1 MDTSRNIT
9 RLKDNHFLNDNTT
22 NAHAS
27 AYVSLAAFDLSLF
40 VRSGYFEPIRSFRSC
55 VLNSQ

>member
-1 MDTSRNIT
+1 MDISRKL
-9 RLKDNHFLNDNTT
+9 RGPGPLHPNDNTV

-40 VRSGYFEPIRSFRSC
+40 VRCGYFEPKRSLQAVFYKFC
-55 VLNSQ
+55 